1 MTSLWICFL
10 SGILAVWPG
19 SIQAHDIYSHLVDS
33 FGKACCDETD
43 CQPALYRMTA
53 HGVQMLIAERW
64 IDIPDDTIQYR
75 ALPGDTGRTF
85 GGHWCGSE
93 LLDLNAS
100 STVYITRCAILPP
113 QTALTITEP
122 SAALGAVGPVRA
134 SVR

>member
-1 MTSLWICFL
+1 
-10 SGILAVWPG
+10 
-19 SIQAHDIYSHLVDS
+19 
-33 FGKACCDETD
+33 
-43 CQPALYRMTA
+43 MTA